1 MPPKSPRT
9 FHYHACA
16 HAFSA
21 SFNRPF
27 HHQID
32 IQAQSALPVV
42 GGHGHSRVENFE
54 FRDFIS
60 FKKGYSHVS
69 GGHQADDDS
78 NNTLATSVLEHLNMF
93 DIVTVDRVVSRL
105 YSKHPAGAKEGE
117 ITWIGSKF
125 ENFCI
130 AGHPVKIELD
140 VKLFENLLTFKAAK
154 EAFDDEKSE
163 FRAIARDPLCSG
175 QPLEPSKVDGVFLC
189 SIVKKITTEYPGV
202 KVEGHSLYV
211 KGFGKIYLG
220 ELLVKNGEKT
230 LTMLR
235 FELGSTTGGSGTGG
249 GTKANGSHFP

>member
-1 MPPKSPRT
+1 MSPIPART

-21 SFNRPF
+21 NITRPF

-32 IQAQSALPVV
+32 IQAQSALPVI
-42 GGHGHSRVENFE
+42 GGHGHSRVDDFE
-54 FRDFIS
+54 FRNFIS

-69 GGHQADDDS
+69 GGRAEDGS
-78 NNTLATSVLEHLNMF
+78 NNTLATSALEHLNMF

-105 YSKHPAGAKEGE
+105 YSSHPDGAKEGN

-130 AGHPVKIELD
+130 AGYPVKIELD
-140 VKLFENLLTFKAAK
+140 VKLFEKLPTFQAAK
-154 EAFDDEKSE
+154 NAFADEKSE
-163 FRAIARDPLCSG
+163 FRAIAQNPLCSEEVPG
-175 QPLEPSKVDGVFLC
+175 PMDGVFLC

-202 KVEGHSLYV
+202 EIKGHSLHV
-211 KGFGKIYLG
+211 AGFGKVYLG
-220 ELLVKNGEKT
+220 ELLIKHGEKT

-249 GTKANGSHFP
+249 GSKANGSHFP